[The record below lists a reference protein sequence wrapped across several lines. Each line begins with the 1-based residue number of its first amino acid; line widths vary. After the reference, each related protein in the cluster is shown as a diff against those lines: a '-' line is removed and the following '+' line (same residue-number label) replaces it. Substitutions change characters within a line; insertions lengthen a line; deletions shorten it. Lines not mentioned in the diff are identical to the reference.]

1 MAPTTAPATVQSG
14 AASAATGV
22 AGSSQSIADDSE
34 AGDPAAG
41 DPAPADLPS
50 SNPPLFSDEGM
61 MPSRPTWI
69 VALIAAV
76 IALVVGFALGWR
88 MLDRRIRAKYGGL
101 RIY

>member
-1 MAPTTAPATVQSG
+1 VPV
-14 AASAATGV
+14 ASAGTSAAGSIQSV
-22 AGSSQSIADDSE
+22 AGDS
-34 AGDPAAG
+34 ASGDPS
-41 DPAPADLPS
+41 PADLQS

-76 IALVVGFALGWR
+76 IALGVGFALGWR